1 MLKEKA
7 WANALAVTTGVI
19 YIAFYVIDMVA
30 TEMFAFI
37 FNANAFG
44 ADIASLIPEMSFGSF
59 VIILV
64 TVVITA
70 WIMGYIWA
78 KVYNKF
84 AK

>member
-19 YIAFYVIDMVA
+19 YIVFYVIDMVA

-37 FNANAFG
+37 FNAQFLG
-44 ADIASLIPEMSFGSF
+44 ADITSLVPEMSFGGFIS
-59 VIILV
+59 VLI